1 MLKWRRFV
9 IKVVIEAINFQR
21 YCNFL
26 RQWCYVQNL
35 FFRYACAVDCMITSA
50 YFTYRLGRHKKRMVM
65 FNGEFLQMD
74 PLPIRGDEPGAEV
87 LFNSKSDY
95 DKYRSLMPTKIR
107 QWTNMCVPF
116 CELHASFEEY
126 ALLKALTI
134 WHLMFYKLSEAGRN
148 VCHRQ
153 RDLIMLALHQV
164 CSKKALDPEV
174 RMGSLLLA
182 MSYVLEQAQALVHN
196 YRMITFFDVMKCDSV
211 LVDMFNY

>member
-1 MLKWRRFV
+1 LNNNTPV
-9 IKVVIEAINFQR
+9 
-21 YCNFL
+21 YL
-26 RQWCYVQNL
+26 RGL
-35 FFRYACAVDCMITSA
+35 
-50 YFTYRLGRHKKRMVM
+50 
-65 FNGEFLQMD
+65 
-74 PLPIRGDEPGAEV
+74 AEGSSGVPVFASPDLV
-87 LFNSKSDY
+87 LFDFSPMKWYVGFRKEEPVIRQIIFFKKFAFSPCIFHSHFRLCEGVCDSSWIIF
-95 DKYRSLMPTKIR
+95 RSLMPTKIR

-134 WHLMFYKLSEAGRN
+134 WHLMFYKLSETGRN

-164 CSKKALDPEV
+164 CSKEALDPEV

-182 MSYVLEQAQALVHN
+182 MSYVLEQVQALVHN
-196 YRMITFFDVMKCDSV
+196 YTMITFFDVMKCDSV